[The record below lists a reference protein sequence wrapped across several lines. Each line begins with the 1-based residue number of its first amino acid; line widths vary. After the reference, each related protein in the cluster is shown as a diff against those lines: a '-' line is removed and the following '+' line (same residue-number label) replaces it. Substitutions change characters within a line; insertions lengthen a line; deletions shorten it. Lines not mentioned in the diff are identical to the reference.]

1 MLFKN
6 SDLIVSEMCDEY
18 RVAKMMGRN
27 PDIQEYLRRC
37 PPEYIQELKE
47 DIEDWEWLIGWKY
60 EGSAEEISQD
70 RFESMVEKIQQRL
83 D

>member
-6 SDLIVSEMCDEY
+6 SDLIISELFDEY
-18 RVAKMMGRN
+18 VEQKQMGQN

-37 PPEYIQELKE
+37 PPEYIQELRR
-47 DIEDWEWLIGWKY
+47 DIEDWEWLVGWKY
-60 EGSAEEISQD
+60 EGPAEEISQG
-70 RFESMVEKIQQRL
+70 RFESLIEKIEQRL